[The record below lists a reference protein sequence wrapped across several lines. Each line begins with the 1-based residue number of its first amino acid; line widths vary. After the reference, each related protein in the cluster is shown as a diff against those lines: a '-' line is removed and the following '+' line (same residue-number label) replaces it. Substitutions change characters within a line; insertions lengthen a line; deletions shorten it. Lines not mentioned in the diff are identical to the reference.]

1 MEFKQK
7 PINIPVVS
15 ADQPADGAMSAC
27 SEAEPF
33 ALMVLGDSMEPEFLD
48 REIIVIDPEGLARDG
63 SYVIAFHNE
72 EYTFRQLV
80 KREASE
86 ADEATQTTW
95 ALHALNPGYPD
106 QPIADLSCIK
116 GVVILKKQ
124 PGRRK
129 SAKYYID
136 QEKH

>member
-1 MEFKQK
+1 MEFKRK

-15 ADQPADGAMSAC
+15 DDQQADGALGAC

-33 ALMVLGDSMEPEFLD
+33 ALMVLGDSMEPEFLE
-48 REIIVIDPEGLARDG
+48 REIIVIEPEGLARDG

-72 EYTFRQLV
+72 EYTFRQLI
-80 KREASE
+80 KREAG
-86 ADEATQTTW
+86 W
-95 ALHALNPGYPD
+95 ALHALNPAYPD
-106 QPIADLSCIK
+106 HPIADLACVK

-129 SAKYYID
+129 SVKYYIE

>member
-1 MEFKQK
+1 MEEFKRK
-7 PINIPVVS
+7 PVNIPVVS
-15 ADQPADGAMSAC
+15 ADQPADSAFGAC

-33 ALMVLGDSMEPEFLD
+33 ALMVLGDSMEPEFLN
-48 REIIVIDPEGLARDG
+48 REIIVIEPEGLAKDG

-72 EYTFRQLV
+72 EYTFRQLI
-80 KREASE
+80 KRDAG
-86 ADEATQTTW
+86 W
-95 ALHALNPGYPD
+95 ALHALNPAYPD
-106 QPIADLSCIK
+106 HPIADLSCIK

-129 SAKYYID
+129 SVKYYVD

>member
-1 MEFKQK
+1 MEFKRK
-7 PINIPVVS
+7 PINIPVVN
-15 ADQPADGAMSAC
+15 ADQQADSAFGAC

-48 REIIVIDPEGLARDG
+48 REIIVIEPEGLAKDG

-80 KREASE
+80 KRDAG
-86 ADEATQTTW
+86 W
-95 ALHALNPGYPD
+95 ALHALNPAYSD
-106 QPIADLSCIK
+106 HPIADLSCIK
-116 GVVILKKQ
+116 GVVILKKK

-129 SAKYYID
+129 SVKYYVD

>member
-1 MEFKQK
+1 MEEFKRK
-7 PINIPVVS
+7 PINIPVV
-15 ADQPADGAMSAC
+15 PAEQQAYGAC

-48 REIIVIDPEGLARDG
+48 REIIVIEPEGLARDG

-80 KREASE
+80 KRDAG
-86 ADEATQTTW
+86 W
-95 ALHALNPGYPD
+95 ALHALNPAYPD
-106 QPIADLSCIK
+106 HPIANLDCIK

>member
-1 MEFKQK
+1 MEEFKRK

-15 ADQPADGAMSAC
+15 ADQPQDQALSAC

-48 REIIVIDPEGLARDG
+48 QEIIVIEPEGLARDG

-80 KREASE
+80 KREAG
-86 ADEATQTTW
+86 W

-106 QPIADLSCIK
+106 HPIANLDCIK
-116 GVVILKKQ
+116 GVVILKKK

-129 SAKYYID
+129 SVKYYID

>member
-1 MEFKQK
+1 MEEFKRK
-7 PINIPVVS
+7 PVNIPVVS
-15 ADQPADGAMSAC
+15 AEQQADGAVSAC
-27 SEAEPF
+27 AEAEPF
-33 ALMVLGDSMEPEFLD
+33 ALMVLGDSMEPEFHD
-48 REIIVIDPEGLARDG
+48 REIIVIEPEGLARDG

-80 KREASE
+80 KREAG
-86 ADEATQTTW
+86 W
-95 ALHALNPGYPD
+95 ALHALNPAYPD
-106 QPIADLSCIK
+106 HPIADLSCVK

-129 SAKYYID
+129 SVKYYID

>member
-1 MEFKQK
+1 MEEFKRK

-15 ADQPADGAMSAC
+15 ADQQADGALSAC

-48 REIIVIDPEGLARDG
+48 REIIVVEPEGLAKDG

-72 EYTFRQLV
+72 EYTFRQLL
-80 KREASE
+80 KREAG
-86 ADEATQTTW
+86 W

-106 QPIADLSCIK
+106 QPIASLDCIK
-116 GVVILKKQ
+116 GVVILKKK

-129 SAKYYID
+129 SVKYYID
-136 QEKH
+136 QEQH

>member
-1 MEFKQK
+1 MDESKRK

-15 ADQPADGAMSAC
+15 ANQPVDAADGAFGAC

-48 REIIVIDPEGLARDG
+48 GEIIVIEPEGLAKDG

-72 EYTFRQLV
+72 EYTFRQLL
-80 KREASE
+80 KR
-86 ADEATQTTW
+86 DVGW
-95 ALHALNPGYPD
+95 ALHALNPAYPD
-106 QPIADLSCIK
+106 HPIADLGCVK
-116 GVVILKKQ
+116 GVVILKKK

-129 SAKYYID
+129 SAKYYIE
-136 QEKH
+136 QEPQ

>member
-7 PINIPVVS
+7 PFSIPVVS
-15 ADQPADGAMSAC
+15 AEPPADAAFGAC

-33 ALMVLGDSMEPEFLD
+33 ALMVLGDHMEPEFLD
-48 REIIVIDPEGLARDG
+48 REIIVIEPEGLAKDG
-63 SYVIAFHNE
+63 SYVVAFHNE

-80 KREASE
+80 KRE
-86 ADEATQTTW
+86 DGW
-95 ALHALNPGYPD
+95 ILHPLNPGYPD
-106 QPIADLSCIK
+106 EAIADLSCIK

-129 SAKYYID
+129 SAKHYV
-136 QEKH
+136 

>member
-1 MEFKQK
+1 MMEFKQK
-7 PINIPVVS
+7 PFSIPVVS
-15 ADQPADGAMSAC
+15 AEQSADGAFGAC

-48 REIIVIDPEGLARDG
+48 REIIVIEPEGLTKDG

-80 KREASE
+80 KHDAGW
-86 ADEATQTTW
+86 T
-95 ALHALNPGYPD
+95 LHPLNPGYPD
-106 QPIADLSCIK
+106 QAIADLSCIK

-129 SAKYYID
+129 SAKHYVTT
-136 QEKH
+136 

>member
-1 MEFKQK
+1 MEEFKRK

-15 ADQPADGAMSAC
+15 AEQQADGAFGAC

-33 ALMVLGDSMEPEFLD
+33 ALMVLGDSMEPEFHD
-48 REIIVIDPEGLARDG
+48 REIIVIEPEGLARDG

-80 KREASE
+80 KRKAG
-86 ADEATQTTW
+86 W
-95 ALHALNPGYPD
+95 ALHALNPAYPD
-106 QPIADLSCIK
+106 HPIADLSCVK

-129 SAKYYID
+129 SVKYYIEP
-136 QEKH
+136 EKH